1 MREWFRKLLGPY
13 GPETRKVQ
21 LGFFF
26 GSWAV
31 LAAVGLFI
39 PEKVLSENEWAW
51 RFSDFMA
58 SFIPQIDRITALN
71 LRPEVNKFHYSILWA
86 VSPVY
91 SGLLMPSVIKAG
103 KLKAMA
109 QGTSYGQ
116 ALAGLMFFSLLAGF
130 TMFLWG
136 GIKFIEA
143 TDHADRIVR
152 IMFYHA
158 GSRTIWAP
166 LMVFGFW
173 MSLSAILFIV
183 WGFITGCF
191 HRARSETHGG

>member
-13 GPETRKVQ
+13 GPETKKVH
-21 LGFFF
+21 LTFFL
-26 GSWAV
+26 GSWAL
-31 LAAVGLFI
+31 LAAIGLFI

-91 SGLLMPSVIKAG
+91 FTITLSEIFRTD
-103 KLKAMA
+103 LKAKK
-109 QGTSYGQ
+109 QVTYGQ
-116 ALAGLMFFSLLAGF
+116 AFGMFMASVWFIGF

-136 GIKFIEA
+136 VNDPSNRIERLA
-143 TDHADRIVR
+143 
-152 IMFYHA
+152 FYYPFFRA
-158 GSRTIWAP
+158 AFAP
-166 LMVFGFW
+166 LLVGGFW
-173 MSLSAILFIV
+173 VFLTLIIYV
-183 WGFITGCF
+183 IWGGFTGRF
-191 HRARSETHGG
+191 HRSPRSKVHDG